1 MGVCKVRTVVC
12 NVLVFIYALA
22 GLSGVLSILGLLRK
36 PNGSGQQGDKE
47 GRGYVLYALFAVVAI
62 VGLLLATYYHVTS
75 TKVANVVGF
84 DLGNAIQ
91 TLQEADIYVEVRPD
105 GASWNDAVIEQSVAA
120 GVYVSRGSTIT
131 LITDHTDDIAPD
143 GGGDEPGL
151 PEPPSLPDDGM
162 EPSDNGAESTEPTD
176 SSEPPESGQFSSSLS
191 EEYIYFKRD
200 DVMVGSLGYLEPDG
214 SFGYVNDPDLSE
226 IQVLRITLFTDSDV
240 GLGAAASISLRSG
253 PGFAMTTAFYNGMSF
268 DISPGTYNILF
279 CSPEK
284 ADLFG
289 EGQPIDPQYLSS
301 VEVTFD
307 HSGDYT
313 VHVEW

>member
-1 MGVCKVRTVVC
+1 M
-12 NVLVFIYALA
+12 
-22 GLSGVLSILGLLRK
+22 LSILGLLRK

-47 GRGYVLYALFAVVAI
+47 GRGYVLYTLFAVVAI

-91 TLQEADIYVEVRPD
+91 TLQEVDIYVEVRPD
-105 GASWNDAVIEQSVAA
+105 GASWNDAVIEQSIAA

-131 LITDHTDDIAPD
+131 LITDHTDDVAPD
-143 GGGDEPGL
+143 GGGDEPGT
-151 PEPPSLPDDGM
+151 PEPPSLPDNEM
-162 EPSDNGAESTEPTD
+162 EPSDNGVESTEPTD
-176 SSEPPESGQFSSSLS
+176 SSESPEYPESPESPESGQFLSSLP
-191 EEYIYFKRD
+191 EEYIYFKGD
-200 DVMVGSLGYLEPDG
+200 DVTVGSLGYLKPDG
-214 SFGYVNDPDLSE
+214 SFGYVDDPDLSE

-289 EGQPIDPQYLSS
+289 GGQPIDPQYLSS